1 MGNNPVSDAAKAV
14 GNVAAATGKAVGNAA
29 AATGKA
35 VGNAAAATGKAVGDG
50 VAATSKEVWK
60 GTEYVVDKTGVGKV
74 SEAMGLK
81 VEANVFDNGLKGK
94 LDMGIVKHDFHA

>member
-60 GTEYVVDKTGVGKV
+60 GTEYVVDKLGSVK
-74 SEAMGLK
+74 
-81 VEANVFDNGLKGK
+81 FPK
-94 LDMGIVKHDFHA
+94 LWASKLRRMFLTTVLRGN